1 MSTLT
6 IAFTETSYQT
16 APLPDYDPFLLDRA
30 ATLFRMVARR
40 IGPVRARQHRGSFSF
55 IAASSDLTA
64 AKIVIYELGKGKM
77 NGPDPHLVNG
87 VYVFI
92 RLSGNAIGHTLGV
105 APKHHERF
113 AYFRLQDGQDLDEM
127 ADFIAACAGAQ

>member
-16 APLPDYDPFLLDRA
+16 APLPEYDPALLDRA
-30 ATLFRMVARR
+30 TTLFRCVAVRV
-40 IGPVRARQHRGSFSF
+40 GHVRAKQHKGSFSF
-55 IAASSDLTA
+55 IAASSDATA
-64 AKIVIYELGKGKM
+64 AKILIYEAGKGKM

-87 VYVFI
+87 VYVLL
-92 RLSGNAIGHTLGV
+92 RLHGNATGQTIGV

>member
-16 APLPDYDPFLLDRA
+16 APLPDYDPFLLDRG

-64 AKIVIYELGKGKM
+64 ARSLDA
-77 NGPDPHLVNG
+77 GPWTGIGPTAATPL
-87 VYVFI
+87 
-92 RLSGNAIGHTLGV
+92 RLA
-105 APKHHERF
+105 
-113 AYFRLQDGQDLDEM
+113 
-127 ADFIAACAGAQ
+127 